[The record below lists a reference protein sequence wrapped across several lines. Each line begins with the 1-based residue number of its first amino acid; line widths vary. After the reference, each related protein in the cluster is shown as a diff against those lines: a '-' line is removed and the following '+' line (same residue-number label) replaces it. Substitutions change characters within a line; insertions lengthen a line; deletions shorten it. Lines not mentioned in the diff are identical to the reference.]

1 MHSNSEDGQVYFE
14 AKCVIDQTS
23 LAALGGPA
31 VAKLTK
37 FCRDSSLSVY
47 LIVFMEGGQ
56 KTEHSLFLTKQRLIP
71 STGYCCG
78 SGHLGVRKFANVE
91 VLVANTVKRVMPKSD
106 SKFIEKFS
114 LLLEFKALYC
124 RQVSHSHVLFFE
136 SHREGNIEF
145 WHERVEA
152 AVKAGSR
159 ATAIKPRG
167 LFKDDSN
174 DKAAESRESK
184 VKKLL
189 YSGDTFKTSKLPL
202 NSAEMEVCQIN
213 PPNILCSL
221 WNQPPLIVKYFQR
234 KALEGN
240 KEEGECKVATVTLKK
255 VPATSESITIQSF
268 GTIVIPPDVD
278 ESLTVTEKE
287 KDKNSSMTQTCEST
301 PEQPKG
307 YASKLSEQED
317 DDSESRDL
325 EEVTSKVIA
334 QTMALIS
341 SGPKRVSDDSCLF
354 IMRFR
359 QLKKKLAPG
368 RRFTLF

>member
-1 MHSNSEDGQVYFE
+1 MHSNSEDNQVYFE
-14 AKCVIDQTS
+14 AKCVIDPAS
-23 LAALGGPA
+23 LAALGGSA

-47 LIVFMEGGQ
+47 LIVFMENGQ

-78 SGHLGVRKFANVE
+78 SGHLGVRRFASVE

-114 LLLEFKALYC
+114 LLLEPNTLYC
-124 RQVSHSHVLFFE
+124 RQVSASHVLFFE
-136 SHREGNIEF
+136 THREGTVEF

-152 AVKAGSR
+152 AAKASSR
-159 ATAIKPRG
+159 IIAIKPRG
-167 LFKDDSN
+167 LFKDESEDRMA
-174 DKAAESRESK
+174 DSRESK

-189 YSGDTFKTSKLPL
+189 SSGETFKTPRLPL
-202 NSAEMEVCQIN
+202 NPAEMEVCQIN

-221 WNQPPLIVKYFQR
+221 WNQPPLIVKYFQK

-240 KEEGECKVATVTLKK
+240 KEEGECIVATVTNKK
-255 VPATSESITIQSF
+255 APANSETVTIQGF
-268 GTIVIPPDVD
+268 GTIVIPPDSE
-278 ESLTVTEKE
+278 ESVTEKE
-287 KDKNSSMTQTCEST
+287 KEKNSSMTQTCEST
-301 PEQPKG
+301 PEQPRG
-307 YASKLSEQED
+307 YASKLSDQEHS
-317 DDSESRDL
+317 DSESQDL
-325 EEVTSKVIA
+325 EEATSKAIA

-341 SGPKRVSDDSCLF
+341 SGTKRVADDSCLF